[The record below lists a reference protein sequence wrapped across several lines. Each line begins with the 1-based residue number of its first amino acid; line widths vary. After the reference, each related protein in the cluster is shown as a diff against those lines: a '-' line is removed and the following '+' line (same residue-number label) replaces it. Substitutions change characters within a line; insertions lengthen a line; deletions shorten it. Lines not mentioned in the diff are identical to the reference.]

1 MARDLDGRR
10 SATDFVLSIR
20 IVGYLDLCP
29 VGVTRRGSGGAAR
42 LSSPKSSPY
51 PLVFL
56 KFLLIKSNLLK
67 RDAGCT
73 LFKMNKYDQMLMQYE
88 TPFPDEFDMDQV
100 KSRVRKLAPQFDQYP
115 GLRFKLY
122 GVNEAKHA
130 AVNEYTSIYL
140 WTTPDP
146 MRGLLAGDLFDNYA
160 QAFAR
165 PSVRSWLIH
174 DIFGNPLSLVDA
186 RYSLRRIVPVPRQT
200 KVGAFLESWT
210 RREYRSDALVQII
223 GLDPLDWQLDEF
235 TGWRD
240 RPKSVDLGHT
250 YSLVNVSLPESE
262 RER

>member
-1 MARDLDGRR
+1 
-10 SATDFVLSIR
+10 
-20 IVGYLDLCP
+20 
-29 VGVTRRGSGGAAR
+29 
-42 LSSPKSSPY
+42 
-51 PLVFL
+51 
-56 KFLLIKSNLLK
+56 
-67 RDAGCT
+67 
-73 LFKMNKYDQMLMQYE
+73 MNKYDQMLMQYE

-200 KVGAFLESWT
+200 KVGAFLENWT
-210 RREYRSDALVQII
+210 RREHRSDALVQVI
-223 GLDPLDWQLDEF
+223 GLDPLNWQLADF
-235 TGWRD
+235 TVWHD
-240 RPKSVDLGHT
+240 QPESVDLGHT
-250 YSLVNVSLPESE
+250 YSLVHVSLPE
-262 RER
+262 R